1 MSALS
6 GSVTVPGV
14 TSTPSITL
22 SFIGTA
28 NLGLAQQIAS
38 ALAAAQ
44 TGATLDVANYTGGAL
59 PPVPSGD
66 TTQELVLSPTV
77 SGAAVVPAAASGV
90 TEVLVLQNTNPVTVY
105 GSPGLEVIGGA
116 ANVTVIDPTYID
128 LGADGSTTNT
138 DLVSVT
144 QADTPYVV
152 TMRAGT
158 ETVFASGSGTI
169 FGGPK

>member
-1 MSALS
+1 
-6 GSVTVPGV
+6 
-14 TSTPSITL
+14 
-22 SFIGTA
+22 
-28 NLGLAQQIAS
+28 
-38 ALAAAQ
+38 
-44 TGATLDVANYTGGAL
+44 
-59 PPVPSGD
+59 
-66 TTQELVLSPTV
+66 
-77 SGAAVVPAAASGV
+77 
-90 TEVLVLQNTNPVTVY
+90 
-105 GSPGLEVIGGA
+105 PGLEVIGGA

-169 FGGPK
+169 FGGPKTDLIDLANAGVGTSNLVVSEATGGGDTVYGGLGSVTIQNISTSDSLDIGGGGDLD